1 MGNARPQEAIIKT
14 RYKNVDI
21 IPATN
26 QLCEAE
32 LQLADVEQRNH
43 QLRKIILQ
51 VKDNYDIVIVD
62 CLPSLGI
69 LAINAM
75 IACDR
80 IIVPMVCEPF
90 ALEGLAQLMQTVK
103 KVKRS
108 ANKELQLMGIVFTM
122 LDKRLLA
129 SNEIMRDIKR
139 TFPSDVI
146 FKTEIPRNVRIT
158 EAQSHGEPI
167 ISTTRT
173 PRVQTR
179 TSALQR
185 KYWRSAAKWRRRMS
199 NKRIGGDFNSLFD
212 DNNMEESEGLRT
224 LRLSE
229 IEPNKGQPRK
239 VFDKEA
245 MEQLAESIRVNGV
258 LQPLLVRPLSTG
270 NYQIVAGERR
280 WRAAKIAGLA
290 EVPVVVRDD
299 LSDEQVMQVA
309 LIENLQRENLNPI
322 EEAQGYKE
330 LIEKYNMTQD
340 QLSKAL
346 GKARSS
352 IANSLGLLTLPV
364 GVRDLLADG
373 KLSAGHCKALK
384 MIKDPALMTEIAVRA
399 ADGELSVRSIEAI
412 AKREAKSEEEQTMI
426 KPRMAYYT
434 EVEMSLTEALGTK
447 VKICE
452 GKKTNTLQIA
462 FEDKDQLEGILRL
475 MAVK

>member
-1 MGNARPQEAIIKT
+1 
-14 RYKNVDI
+14 
-21 IPATN
+21 
-26 QLCEAE
+26 
-32 LQLADVEQRNH
+32 
-43 QLRKIILQ
+43 
-51 VKDNYDIVIVD
+51 
-62 CLPSLGI
+62 
-69 LAINAM
+69 
-75 IACDR
+75 
-80 IIVPMVCEPF
+80 
-90 ALEGLAQLMQTVK
+90 
-103 KVKRS
+103 
-108 ANKELQLMGIVFTM
+108 
-122 LDKRLLA
+122 
-129 SNEIMRDIKR
+129 
-139 TFPSDVI
+139 
-146 FKTEIPRNVRIT
+146 
-158 EAQSHGEPI
+158 
-167 ISTTRT
+167 
-173 PRVQTR
+173 
-179 TSALQR
+179 
-185 KYWRSAAKWRRRMS
+185 MS

-258 LQPLLVRPLSTG
+258 LQPLLVRPLS
-270 NYQIVAGERR
+270 AGERR

>member
-1 MGNARPQEAIIKT
+1 
-14 RYKNVDI
+14 
-21 IPATN
+21 
-26 QLCEAE
+26 
-32 LQLADVEQRNH
+32 
-43 QLRKIILQ
+43 
-51 VKDNYDIVIVD
+51 
-62 CLPSLGI
+62 
-69 LAINAM
+69 
-75 IACDR
+75 
-80 IIVPMVCEPF
+80 
-90 ALEGLAQLMQTVK
+90 
-103 KVKRS
+103 
-108 ANKELQLMGIVFTM
+108 
-122 LDKRLLA
+122 
-129 SNEIMRDIKR
+129 
-139 TFPSDVI
+139 
-146 FKTEIPRNVRIT
+146 
-158 EAQSHGEPI
+158 
-167 ISTTRT
+167 
-173 PRVQTR
+173 
-179 TSALQR
+179 
-185 KYWRSAAKWRRRMS
+185 MS

-330 LIEKYNMTQD
+330 LIEKYNM
-340 QLSKAL
+340 
-346 GKARSS
+346 
-352 IANSLGLLTLPV
+352 SLGLLTLPV

>member
-1 MGNARPQEAIIKT
+1 
-14 RYKNVDI
+14 
-21 IPATN
+21 
-26 QLCEAE
+26 
-32 LQLADVEQRNH
+32 
-43 QLRKIILQ
+43 
-51 VKDNYDIVIVD
+51 
-62 CLPSLGI
+62 
-69 LAINAM
+69 
-75 IACDR
+75 
-80 IIVPMVCEPF
+80 
-90 ALEGLAQLMQTVK
+90 
-103 KVKRS
+103 
-108 ANKELQLMGIVFTM
+108 
-122 LDKRLLA
+122 
-129 SNEIMRDIKR
+129 
-139 TFPSDVI
+139 
-146 FKTEIPRNVRIT
+146 
-158 EAQSHGEPI
+158 
-167 ISTTRT
+167 
-173 PRVQTR
+173 
-179 TSALQR
+179 
-185 KYWRSAAKWRRRMS
+185 
-199 NKRIGGDFNSLFD
+199 
-212 DNNMEESEGLRT
+212 
-224 LRLSE
+224 
-229 IEPNKGQPRK
+229 
-239 VFDKEA
+239 

-384 MIKDPALMTEIAVRA
+384 MIKDPALMTEIAVRV
-399 ADGELSVRSIEAI
+399 ADGELSVRGIEAI

-452 GKKTNTLQIA
+452 GKRPIR
-462 FEDKDQLEGILRL
+462 FR
-475 MAVK
+475 

>member
-1 MGNARPQEAIIKT
+1 
-14 RYKNVDI
+14 
-21 IPATN
+21 
-26 QLCEAE
+26 
-32 LQLADVEQRNH
+32 
-43 QLRKIILQ
+43 
-51 VKDNYDIVIVD
+51 
-62 CLPSLGI
+62 
-69 LAINAM
+69 
-75 IACDR
+75 
-80 IIVPMVCEPF
+80 
-90 ALEGLAQLMQTVK
+90 
-103 KVKRS
+103 
-108 ANKELQLMGIVFTM
+108 
-122 LDKRLLA
+122 
-129 SNEIMRDIKR
+129 
-139 TFPSDVI
+139 
-146 FKTEIPRNVRIT
+146 
-158 EAQSHGEPI
+158 
-167 ISTTRT
+167 
-173 PRVQTR
+173 
-179 TSALQR
+179 
-185 KYWRSAAKWRRRMS
+185 MS
-199 NKRIGGDFNSLFD
+199 NKRIGGDFSSLFD
-212 DNNMEESEGLRT
+212 DNSMEESEGLRK

-239 VFDKEA
+239 IFDKEA
-245 MEQLAESIRVNGV
+245 MEQLAESIRTNGV
-258 LQPLLVRPLSTG
+258 LQPLLVRPLATG

-280 WRAAKIAGLA
+280 WRAAKIAGLS
-290 EVPVVVRDD
+290 EVPVVIRDD

-330 LIEKYNMTQD
+330 LIEKYSMTQD

-412 AKREAKSEEEQTMI
+412 AKRESKSEEEKTMI

-452 GKKTNTLQIA
+452 GKKNNTLQIS

>member
-1 MGNARPQEAIIKT
+1 
-14 RYKNVDI
+14 
-21 IPATN
+21 
-26 QLCEAE
+26 
-32 LQLADVEQRNH
+32 
-43 QLRKIILQ
+43 
-51 VKDNYDIVIVD
+51 
-62 CLPSLGI
+62 
-69 LAINAM
+69 
-75 IACDR
+75 
-80 IIVPMVCEPF
+80 
-90 ALEGLAQLMQTVK
+90 
-103 KVKRS
+103 
-108 ANKELQLMGIVFTM
+108 
-122 LDKRLLA
+122 
-129 SNEIMRDIKR
+129 
-139 TFPSDVI
+139 
-146 FKTEIPRNVRIT
+146 
-158 EAQSHGEPI
+158 
-167 ISTTRT
+167 
-173 PRVQTR
+173 
-179 TSALQR
+179 
-185 KYWRSAAKWRRRMS
+185 MS

-258 LQPLLVRPLSTG
+258 RPLSTG

-299 LSDEQVMQVA
+299 LSDEQGMQVA